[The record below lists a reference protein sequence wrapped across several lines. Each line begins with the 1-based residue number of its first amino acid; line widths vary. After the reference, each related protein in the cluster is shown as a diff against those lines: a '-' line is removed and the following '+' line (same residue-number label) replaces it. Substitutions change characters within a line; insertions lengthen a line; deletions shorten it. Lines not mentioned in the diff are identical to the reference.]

1 MLKRFLAIALL
12 TPLPALAQTIPSCD
26 LSAEFGSFTST
37 IDARAYEAIME
48 KILAAPG
55 VTEKHVENLG
65 PNGERTLCV
74 TLAGE
79 SAISSLYQ
87 TLKPL
92 VPAKS
97 KTGWVSLS
105 TRLGDQYKT
114 RQIASWLDEDLEI
127 PATDRA
133 FD

>member
-1 MLKRFLAIALL
+1 MLKRFLTLALL
-12 TPLPALAQTIPSCD
+12 IPLPALAQTQPVCD
-26 LSAEFGSFTST
+26 LSAEFSSFTTT
-37 IDARAYEAIME
+37 IDAMAYESIME
-48 KILAAPG
+48 KILASPD
-55 VTEKHVENLG
+55 VMEKHVENLG

-74 TLAGE
+74 NLVNEA
-79 SAISSLYQ
+79 AIRPLYQ
-87 TLKPL
+87 SLKPL

-114 RQIASWLDEDLEI
+114 RQIASWLDEDLDI